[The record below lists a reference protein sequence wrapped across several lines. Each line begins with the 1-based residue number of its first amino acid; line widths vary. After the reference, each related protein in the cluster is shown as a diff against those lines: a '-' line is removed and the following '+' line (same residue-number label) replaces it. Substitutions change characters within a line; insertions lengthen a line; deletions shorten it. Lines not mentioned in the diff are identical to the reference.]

1 MTGHH
6 VVVDEPRSLHQGVTH
21 RRPHKRES
29 VLAKLLR
36 HLLRQWRDC
45 RNVGVLLA
53 VWLEWDSIHESPEKG
68 VYTRV
73 FTLELE
79 KGVRIANHGIDF
91 GPVADNTWVS
101 DEACHIVGRVAC
113 HDMGLKVVADG
124 DWTIK
129 LEEIANAP
137 HWDPSE
143 KLSGYGDGVF
153 IVNPR
158 VSGFLKCIAKVRGD
172 GYFAVW
178 AYHGDEVTLLFSEID
193 GYTGE
198 NVFPVETH
206 LVTVKSNNTSWSI
219 ELEDI

>member
-1 MTGHH
+1 MAAKKTYDPEVFVGAGSK
-6 VVVDEPRSLHQGVTH
+6 VVRTKVPDGVGVIATCTH
-21 RRPHKRES
+21 DGES
-29 VLAKLLR
+29 NFIVESFAS
-36 HLLRQWRDC
+36 DGTSIDT
-45 RNVGVLLA
+45 NVNEIGSYRGTVLLA
-53 VWLEWDSIHESPEKG
+53 AAETPAV
-68 VYTRV
+68 
-73 FTLELE
+73 
-79 KGVRIANHGIDF
+79 
-91 GPVADNTWVS
+91 
-101 DEACHIVGRVAC
+101 
-113 HDMGLKVVADG
+113 LKVVADG

-143 KLSGYGDGVF
+143 KLSGHGDGVF

-158 VSGFLKCIAKVRGD
+158 VSGFLKCVAKVRGD

-206 LVTVKSNNTSWSI
+206 LVTVKSDNTSWSI
-219 ELEDI
+219 ELEEI